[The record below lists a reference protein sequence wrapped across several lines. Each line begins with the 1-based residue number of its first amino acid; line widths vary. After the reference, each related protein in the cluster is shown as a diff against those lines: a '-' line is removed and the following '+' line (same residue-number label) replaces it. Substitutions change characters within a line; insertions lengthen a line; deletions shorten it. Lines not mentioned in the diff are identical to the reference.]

1 MSIDLKKQG
10 QCYTGLVVV
19 HSMTNQRTLQ
29 QNKALWLF
37 YQLLAD
43 ELNAAGLDQR
53 KVLKPS
59 VAIPWS
65 KDSIHDMLWLPIQEA
80 MYGTDST
87 TQLTSEQ
94 IDKVY
99 DVLNRHLGETTGV
112 HVPFPSEET
121 KGL

>member
-1 MSIDLKKQG
+1 
-10 QCYTGLVVV
+10 
-19 HSMTNQRTLQ
+19 MTNQRTLQ